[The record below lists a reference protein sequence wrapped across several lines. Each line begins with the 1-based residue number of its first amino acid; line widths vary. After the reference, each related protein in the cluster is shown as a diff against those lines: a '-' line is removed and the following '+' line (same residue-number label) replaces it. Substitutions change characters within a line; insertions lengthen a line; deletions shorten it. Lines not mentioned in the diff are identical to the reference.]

1 MGITYI
7 IDAEAGVIYSVAEG
21 EIGAAD
27 IQNIRNDRAADPHYH
42 SKLDH
47 LFDGRLATFSFSGEE
62 AQNLA
67 NQSKQIR
74 PTAKTA
80 IVIDQESQG
89 FLRMYTAWSGEN
101 QQIFHD
107 MAPAREWLGLPG
119 TDDS

>member
-1 MGITYI
+1 MGITYR
-7 IDAEAGVIYSVAEG
+7 IDVEAGVIYSVAEG
-21 EIGAAD
+21 EIGAVD
-27 IQNIRNDRAADPHYH
+27 IQNIRNDRAAEPLYH

-47 LFDGRLATFSFSGEE
+47 LFDGRLATFKFSGEE
-62 AQNLA
+62 AQSLA

-107 MAPAREWLGLPG
+107 MASAREWLDLPAKE
-119 TDDS
+119 DS